1 MKINVVNRSDTD
13 LYLLQVLQDIKLTFG
28 NVALNSTLMKHKELR
43 EYLRSMYEK
52 DLLAIE
58 DSLGYTN
65 SRGNL

>member
-1 MKINVVNRSDTD
+1 MRINVVNRSDTD

-43 EYLRSMYEK
+43 DYLRSMYEQ

-58 DSLGYTN
+58 DSLLYTKGSEN
-65 SRGNL
+65 

>member
-43 EYLRSMYEK
+43 EYLRNMYEK

-58 DSLGYTN
+58 SELIYN
-65 SRGNL
+65 KKREN

>member
-43 EYLRSMYEK
+43 EYLRNMYEK
-52 DLLAIE
+52 DLVAIE
-58 DSLGYTN
+58 SDLIYN
-65 SRGNL
+65 NNREN